1 MKYVPFQKRFRK
13 CQDGERGVS
22 LPFALV
28 AVMIGTFLLIPLLR
42 FMLSRHATA
51 QMYRSVLEARY
62 TNDAAIEY
70 VIQRLKV
77 DTALRKALLDQRGT
91 PLTIADI
98 PGPVNA
104 ITPTV
109 EAVLVNPVP
118 WPWAMWAGSEVI
130 LEGNNTTV
138 DGGVHANGNV
148 SIKGNN
154 TIITGTVSAGG
165 DVVITGNNV
174 NISGETIEGLTEAW
188 PVSWNIADFRP
199 GGSWAQKAS
208 AEGKYYS
215 HTGNWAPSKK
225 ADLPTGLHYAT
236 GNVVINSSNIV
247 WDKVT
252 IVAEGTIQF
261 SQTANQD
268 NLITAYV
275 TSPTGLVLFSNS
287 SAANAIYIDA
297 NKFTST
303 AGVAYAPK
311 GTINLAG
318 NKTSFT
324 GAFVA
329 STIFVSKN
337 TLYTEVPFNMTAP
350 ETCSVYDIRSTSRGR
365 VAVARVR
372 YCEDNIPTVSAWWSE

>member
-1 MKYVPFQKRFRK
+1 MSLGYLRRSEGERAR
-13 CQDGERGVS
+13 GERGVS

-77 DTALRKALLDQRGT
+77 DMNLRKALLDQRGT
-91 PLTIADI
+91 PLTITDI

-118 WPWAMWAGSEVI
+118 WPWAMWAGSQVI
-130 LEGNNTTV
+130 IEGNNTTV
-138 DGGVHANGNV
+138 DGGVHANGDV
-148 SIKGNN
+148 TIDGNN
-154 TIITGTVSAGG
+154 THITGTVSAGS
-165 DVVITGNNV
+165 DVEINGSNVTIT
-174 NISGETIEGLTEAW
+174 GETIEGLTEEW
-188 PVSWNIADFRP
+188 PVSWNIADFQP
-199 GGSWAQKAS
+199 GGTWAAKAT
-208 AEGKYYS
+208 AEGKYYF
-215 HTGNWAPSKK
+215 HAGNWAPSKK
-225 ADLPTGLHYAT
+225 EDLPSGLHYAT
-236 GNVVINSSNIV
+236 GNVVISSNKVV

-252 IVAEGTIQF
+252 IAALGTIRF

-268 NLITAYV
+268 NLVTPYV
-275 TSPTGLVLFSNS
+275 PGLVLFSTS
-287 SAANAIYIDA
+287 TAANAIYIDS
-297 NKFTST
+297 NKFQST
-303 AGVAYAPK
+303 AGVVYAPN

-318 NKTSFT
+318 NKTSFV

-329 STIFVSKN
+329 NTIFVSKN

-350 ETCSVYDIRSTSRGR
+350 ETCSIYDIRSTSRGR

-372 YCEDNIPTVSAWWSE
+372 YCEDNIPTISAWWSE